1 MVVRDQTSS
10 EILFSSFLGRGPKVR
25 LFTNFLSIGCVY
37 CLLTGLFE
45 SGDVDDLLPLLQ
57 AASVEEPDDLTDGLA
72 GDQLGAGQHSLH

>member
-10 EILFSSFLGRGPKVR
+10 EILFSSFLGRGPK
-25 LFTNFLSIGCVY
+25 FTNFLSIGCVY

-57 AASVEEPDDLTDGLA
+57 AASVEEPDDLADGLP
-72 GDQLGAGQHSLH
+72 GDELGAGQHSLH